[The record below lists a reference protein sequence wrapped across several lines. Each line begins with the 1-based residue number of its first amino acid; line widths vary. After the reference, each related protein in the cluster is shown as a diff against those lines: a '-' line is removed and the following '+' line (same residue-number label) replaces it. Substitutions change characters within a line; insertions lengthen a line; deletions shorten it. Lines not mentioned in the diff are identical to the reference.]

1 MTSTESANFKA
12 YSLDRSLTRA
22 LSVNGFRNPTPIQQA
37 VIGDILNKK
46 DVIGCARTGS
56 GKSLAFML
64 PVAQTLL
71 TPAERNV
78 RGPRCLIM
86 SPTRELAHQ
95 LYKKLKE
102 LLTFTDLRCE
112 LMSNA
117 SDLKEQEKFLKKPI
131 DFLIATP
138 GRLIDHTQNGTV
150 NYSRLEV
157 LILDEADRMLDMGFR
172 DDLNYIIDQCPEERQ
187 TLLFSATLDHPDTLD
202 IARTVM
208 TGPVEHIVD
217 TVDQPLDNIT
227 EHFYRLKGIIQK
239 FDLLNHLIK
248 EQPKHKNIVFITSR
262 AAVEQLSARL
272 TEQGVEVVALHG
284 KMAKKARDDAMLKF
298 KSLSQGTLV
307 TTDLGARGLDVLDVT
322 RVINFD
328 MPTKPEDY
336 VHRIG
341 RTGRVERKGTAVS
354 FVSTG
359 KDTESL
365 NAIKEYL
372 GRQIRL
378 ENDPLAPKPNRK
390 PGHKGAGNGPR
401 GSAKPKRGNFKG
413 NADGLAPLKRKKP

>member
-1 MTSTESANFKA
+1 MTTSETANFKE
-12 YSLDRSLTRA
+12 YQLNRELTRA
-22 LSVNGFRNPTPIQQA
+22 LSINGFRNPTPIQEA
-37 VIGDILNKK
+37 VIGDILNGK

-64 PVAQTLL
+64 PVAQRLL

-78 RGPRCLIM
+78 RGPRCIIM

-95 LYKKLKE
+95 LFKKLKE
-102 LLTFTDLRCE
+102 LLTFTNLRCE
-112 LMSNA
+112 LMTNA
-117 SDLKEQEKFLKKPI
+117 SDLKDQEKFLKKPV
-131 DFLIATP
+131 DFMIATP

-172 DDLNYIIDQCPEERQ
+172 DDLNYIIDQCPTERQ
-187 TLLFSATLDHPDTLD
+187 TLLFSATLDHPETLD

-208 TGPVEHIVD
+208 SGPVEHIVD
-217 TVDQPLDNIT
+217 TVDQPLDNIK

-239 FDLLNHLIK
+239 FDLLTHLIK
-248 EQPKHKNIVFITSR
+248 TQENLKNIVFITSR
-262 AAVEQLSARL
+262 AAVEQLAARL
-272 TEQGVEVVALHG
+272 NEQGIEVVSLHG
-284 KMAKKARDDAMLKF
+284 KMSKIARDDAMLKF
-298 KSLSQGTLV
+298 KSLAKGTLV
-307 TTDLGARGLDVLDVT
+307 TTDLGARGLDVLDVN

-341 RTGRVERKGTAVS
+341 RTGRLERKGVAVS
-354 FVSTG
+354 FVSSG

-365 NAIKEYL
+365 NAIRNYL
-372 GRQIRL
+372 DRTIHV
-378 ENDPLAPKPNRK
+378 ENDPTAPTKSKKPYRGKGKPAPK
-390 PGHKGAGNGPR
+390 A
-401 GSAKPKRGNFKG
+401 KRGNFKG
-413 NADGLAPLKRKKP
+413 NTDGLAPFTRKKR

>member
-1 MTSTESANFKA
+1 MTASDIANFKEFQ
-12 YSLDRSLTRA
+12 LDRSLTRA
-22 LSVNGFRNPTPIQQA
+22 LSVNGFRTPTPIQEA
-37 VIGDILNKK
+37 VIGDILNKR

-64 PVAQTLL
+64 PVAQRLL
-71 TPAERNV
+71 SPAERDV

-95 LYKKLKE
+95 LFKKLKE
-102 LLTFTDLRCE
+102 LLTFTNLRVE
-112 LMSNA
+112 LMSNGA
-117 SDLKEQEKFLKKPI
+117 DLKDQEKFLKKPI

-172 DDLNYIIDQCPEERQ
+172 DDLNYIIDQCPEQRQ
-187 TLLFSATLDHPDTLD
+187 TLLFSATLDHPDTLE

-239 FDLLNHLIK
+239 FDLLTHLIK
-248 EQPKHKNIVFITSR
+248 EQPKYKNIVFITSR

-272 TEQGVEVVALHG
+272 TEQGIEVVSLHG
-284 KMAKKARDDAMLKF
+284 KMAKNARDDAMLKF
-298 KSLSQGTLV
+298 KSLAQGTLV

-341 RTGRVERKGTAVS
+341 RTGRIERKGTAIS
-354 FVSTG
+354 FVSSG

-365 NAIKEYL
+365 NAIRDYL
-372 GRQIRL
+372 DRYIPL
-378 ENDPLAPKPNRK
+378 ENDPLAPKKNNSPYN
-390 PGHKGAGNGPR
+390 KGAK
-401 GSAKPKRGNFKG
+401 KPYKAKRGNFKG
-413 NADGLAPLKRKKP
+413 NADGLSPFRKKKS

>member
-1 MTSTESANFKA
+1 MTATDIANFKD
-12 YSLDRSLTRA
+12 YKFDRSLTRA
-22 LSVNGFRNPTPIQQA
+22 LSINGFRSPTPIQEA
-37 VIGDILNKK
+37 VISDVLAGK

-64 PVAQTLL
+64 PVTQRLL

-95 LYKKLKE
+95 LHKKLGE
-102 LLTFTDLRCE
+102 LLTFTNLRCE

-117 SDLKEQEKFLKKPI
+117 SDLKDQEKYLKKPI

-138 GRLIDHTQNGTV
+138 GRLIDHTKNGTV

-172 DDLNYIIDQCPEERQ
+172 DDLNFIIEQCPEARQ
-187 TLLFSATLDHPDTLD
+187 TLLFSATLDHPDTLNV
-202 IARTVM
+202 ARSVM
-208 TGPVEHIVD
+208 SAPVEHIID
-217 TVDQPLDNIT
+217 TVDQPLDNIQ

-239 FDLLNHLIK
+239 FDLLTHLIK
-248 EQPKHKNIVFITSR
+248 EQSKLKNIVFITSR

-272 TEQGVEVVALHG
+272 NEQGLEVVSLHG
-284 KMAKKARDDAMLKF
+284 KMAKTARDEAMLKF
-298 KSLSQGTLV
+298 KSLAQGTLV

-341 RTGRVERKGTAVS
+341 RTGRLERKGTAVS

-372 GRQIRL
+372 GRPIHL
-378 ENDPLAPKPNRK
+378 ENDPLAPKKQGKSFNKNGKK
-390 PGHKGAGNGPR
+390 P
-401 GSAKPKRGNFKG
+401 AKAKRGNFNG
-413 NADGLAPLKRKKP
+413 NADGLAPLKRKK

>member
-1 MTSTESANFKA
+1 MTTNEISNFKN
-12 YSLDRSLTRA
+12 YPLNRELTRA
-22 LSVNGFRNPTPIQQA
+22 LSVNGFRNPTPIQEA
-37 VIGDILNKK
+37 VIGDIIEGK

-64 PVAQTLL
+64 PIAQRLL

-78 RGPRCLIM
+78 RGPRVLIL

-95 LYKKLKE
+95 LFKKAKE
-102 LLTFTDLRCE
+102 LLTFTNLRCE

-117 SDLKEQEKFLKKPI
+117 SNIKDQEKFLKKPI
-131 DFLIATP
+131 DILVATP

-172 DDLNYIIDQCPEERQ
+172 EDIEYLIEQCPSNKQ
-187 TLLFSATLDHPDTLD
+187 TLLFSATLDHPETLE
-202 IARTVM
+202 IARSVM
-208 TGPVEHIVD
+208 VSPVEHIVD
-217 TVDQPLDNIT
+217 RVDQPLENIK

-239 FDLLNHLIK
+239 FDLLSHLIK
-248 EQPKHKNIVFITSR
+248 TQPALKSIVFITSR
-262 AAVEQLSARL
+262 AAVDQLTSRL
-272 TEQGVEVVALHG
+272 EEQGLPVVSLHG
-284 KMAKKARDDAMLKF
+284 KMAKSDRNNAMLKF
-298 KSLSQGTLV
+298 KSMANGTLI

-341 RTGRVERKGTAVS
+341 RTGRLERKGTAIS
-354 FVSTG
+354 FASVG

-365 NAIKEYL
+365 EAIKRYL
-372 GRQIRL
+372 GRHIFL
-378 ENDPLAPKPNRK
+378 ENDPLAPKKSNNTKNQRK
-390 PGHKGAGNGPR
+390 AAPK
-401 GSAKPKRGNFKG
+401 KPKRGNVQS
-413 NADGLAPLKRKKP
+413 NSDGLAPFKKKKN

>member
-1 MTSTESANFKA
+1 MTLPETSSFK
-12 YSLDRSLTRA
+12 SFPLNRELTRA
-22 LSVNGFRNPTPIQQA
+22 LSVNSYRSPTAIQQA
-37 VIGDILNKK
+37 VIGDILSGK

-64 PVAQTLL
+64 PVAQRLL

-78 RGPRCLIM
+78 RGPRCIIM

-95 LYKKLKE
+95 LFKKLKE
-102 LLTFTDLRCE
+102 LLTFSNLRCE
-112 LMSNA
+112 LMTSA
-117 SDLKEQEKFLKKPI
+117 SDLKDQEKYLKKPV
-131 DFLIATP
+131 DFMIATP

-150 NYSRLEV
+150 NYNRLET

-172 DDLNYIIDQCPEERQ
+172 DDLNYIIDQCPKERQ
-187 TLLFSATLDHPDTLD
+187 TLLFSATLDHPETLE

-208 TGPVEHIVD
+208 TAPIEHIVD
-217 TVDQPLDNIT
+217 TVDKPLDNIK

-239 FDLLNHLIK
+239 FDLLTHLIK
-248 EQPKHKNIVFITSR
+248 TQPSLKSIVFITSR

-272 TEQGVEVVALHG
+272 NEQDLEVVSLHG
-284 KMAKKARDDAMLKF
+284 KMTKTARDEAMLKF
-298 KSLSQGTLV
+298 KSLASGTLV
-307 TTDLGARGLDVLDVT
+307 TTDLGARGLDVLDVN

-341 RTGRVERKGTAVS
+341 RTGRLERKGTAIS

-365 NAIKEYL
+365 NAIREYL
-372 GRQIRL
+372 GRKIFL
-378 ENDPLAPKPNRK
+378 ENDPTAPVKKQKNHYRK
-390 PGHKGAGNGPR
+390 SKTPA
-401 GSAKPKRGNFKG
+401 AKAKRGNFKG
-413 NADGLAPLKRKKP
+413 NTDGLAPFKKKKN

>member
-1 MTSTESANFKA
+1 MTVPEIANFKE
-12 YSLDRSLTRA
+12 YDLDRSLTRA
-22 LSVNGFRNPTPIQQA
+22 LSINGFRSPTPIQEA
-37 VIGDILNKK
+37 VIGDILAGK

-64 PVAQTLL
+64 PVTQLL
-71 TPAERNV
+71 LKPAERDV
-78 RGPRCLIM
+78 RGPRCIIM

-95 LYKKLKE
+95 LHKKLKE
-102 LLTFTDLRCE
+102 LLTFTNLRCE

-117 SDLKEQEKFLKKPI
+117 SDLKEQEKYLKKPV

-172 DDLNYIIDQCPEERQ
+172 DDLNYIIEQCPEDRQ

-202 IARTVM
+202 VARSVM
-208 TGPVEHIVD
+208 SAPIEHIID
-217 TVDQPLDNIT
+217 TVDQPLDNIQ

-239 FDLLNHLIK
+239 FDLLTHLIK
-248 EQPKHKNIVFITSR
+248 EQPKLKNIVFITSR

-272 TEQGVEVVALHG
+272 TEQGLEVVSLHG
-284 KMAKKARDDAMLKF
+284 KMAKTARDEAMLKF
-298 KSLSQGTLV
+298 KSLAQGTLV

-341 RTGRVERKGTAVS
+341 RTGRLERKGTAIS
-354 FVSTG
+354 FVSSG
-359 KDTESL
+359 KDTEAL
-365 NAIKEYL
+365 NAIRDYL
-372 GRQIRL
+372 DRYIPL
-378 ENDPLAPKPNRK
+378 DNDPLAPVQKGKPNNRNHSKK
-390 PGHKGAGNGPR
+390 PP
-401 GSAKPKRGNFKG
+401 SKPKRGNFKG
-413 NADGLAPLKRKKP
+413 NADGMAPLKRKK

>member
-1 MTSTESANFKA
+1 MTTSETANFKE
-12 YSLDRSLTRA
+12 YQLNRELTRA
-22 LSVNGFRNPTPIQQA
+22 LSINGFRNPTPIQEA
-37 VIGDILNKK
+37 VIGDILNGK

-64 PVAQTLL
+64 PVAQRLL

-78 RGPRCLIM
+78 RGPRCIIM

-95 LYKKLKE
+95 LFKKLKE
-102 LLTFTDLRCE
+102 LLTFTNLRCE
-112 LMSNA
+112 LMTSA
-117 SDLKEQEKFLKKPI
+117 SDLKDQEKFLKKPV
-131 DFLIATP
+131 DFMIATP

-150 NYSRLEV
+150 NYNRLEV

-172 DDLNYIIDQCPEERQ
+172 DDLNYIIDQCPTERQ
-187 TLLFSATLDHPDTLD
+187 TLLFSATLDHPETLD

-208 TGPVEHIVD
+208 TAPVEHIVD
-217 TVDQPLDNIT
+217 TVDQPLDNIK

-239 FDLLNHLIK
+239 FDLLTHLIK
-248 EQPKHKNIVFITSR
+248 TQDNLKNIVFITSR
-262 AAVEQLSARL
+262 AAVEQLTARL
-272 TEQGVEVVALHG
+272 NEQGIEVVSLHG
-284 KMAKKARDDAMLKF
+284 KMSKTARDDAMLKF
-298 KSLSQGTLV
+298 KSLAKGTLV
-307 TTDLGARGLDVLDVT
+307 TTDLGARGLDVLDVN

-341 RTGRVERKGTAVS
+341 RTGRLERKGVAVS

-365 NAIKEYL
+365 DAIRSYL
-372 GRQIRL
+372 GRTIHV
-378 ENDPLAPKPNRK
+378 ENDPTAPTKSKKPYRGKGKPAPK
-390 PGHKGAGNGPR
+390 A
-401 GSAKPKRGNFKG
+401 KRGNFKG
-413 NADGLAPLKRKKP
+413 NADGSAPFTRKKK